1 MHALTVFRTE
11 APNNLK
17 ELTSLMQ
24 VQSQIHSRRIKM
36 RLALI
41 CIALCLLLSLV
52 EANPQRGGGGR
63 RGGGG
68 GLPPVSLENVMLY
81 KRSTKTSW
89 SQFSSRIKI
98 AVAQD
103 CIVFL
108 LTSVLNMKIFQ
119 LFLSMCHITFCICDQ
134 FPITIFVCVLWKPRH
149 WVDHRENVKQ
159 RKCNY

>member
-1 MHALTVFRTE
+1 M
-11 APNNLK
+11 P
-17 ELTSLMQ
+17 
-24 VQSQIHSRRIKM
+24 
-36 RLALI
+36 
-41 CIALCLLLSLV
+41 LLPGLRGSGR
-52 EANPQRGGGGR
+52 PWGGRWGGGG

-68 GLPPVSLENVMLY
+68 GWPPVSLENVMLS

-108 LTSVLNMKIFQ
+108 LTSVLNKKIFQ

-134 FPITIFVCVLWKPRH
+134 FPITIFVCVLWKPGH

-159 RKCNY
+159 RKCNYFDSIRVSTSKASTKKSFKGKRKSPTLPPSWVSIEAKW